1 MFSDKPSAATVSL
14 IILTT
19 IAVGYVLMIGKDLL
33 LPLVI
38 AMLVFY
44 ILLSLTAWQEQ
55 FKVKGYKLPFA
66 LRAGVA
72 IAVVTG
78 TVITLFSLAGSSV
91 YGIAQQAPQYQ
102 QQVNAWVDEANKLL
116 ANYDMDA
123 SMMFSSFN
131 ITNLIRSIANA
142 VTGFAQYTTLVVIY
156 TLFLALEYKSFQRK
170 LKEMYPQKSS
180 YKKAVGTLQN
190 LYRDVGAYLKVK
202 ALMSG
207 LTGVISFGILTAGG
221 VPYAPF
227 WGVVIFALNFIP
239 TVGSILAILMVVP
252 AVALNLGMTWS
263 TLYVAL
269 ALIATQVVIGNILD
283 PRAMG
288 RSLNLSPL
296 VILLSLAFW
305 GTIWG
310 PIGALLCVPL
320 MVVLNIIL
328 AQFEET
334 RPLAII
340 LSQDGK
346 VRKHT

>member
-55 FKVKGYKLPFA
+55 FRVKGYMLPFA
-66 LRAGVA
+66 LRAAVA

-78 TVITLFSLAGSSV
+78 TVVTLFSLAGSSV

-142 VTGFAQYTTLVVIY
+142 VTGFAQYTTLVIIY

-180 YKKAVGTLQN
+180 YKKAVSTLEN

-207 LTGVISFGILTAGG
+207 LTGLISFGILTAGG

-227 WGVVIFALNFIP
+227 WGVIIFALNFIP

-252 AVALNLGMTWS
+252 AVAINLGMSWP

-320 MVVLNIIL
+320 MVVLNITL